1 MKTLSLAC
9 LWLFLFFTTAHGQEE
24 IILRG
29 EKKKDM
35 VRIVL
40 EGPEE
45 IIFNGKIKKG
55 QDTVMVSFGY
65 SSINIK
71 PKQVPVAYQ
80 VRGNLVYFYVGEF
93 QQLTPFFLKD
103 PARLVIDVQAKQ
115 REPRLDSLSALGII
129 IIDPGHGGY
138 DTGLV
143 KGEQKENEV
152 VLQSA
157 KQLQS
162 ILAQDGASVYLTR
175 QDNLFLPLEE
185 RAIFAKKKR
194 GNIFLSLHVGVENEL
209 ILYVPDIVKHE
220 PAEIKPYLVNV
231 GQEPFL
237 QKSMLLSTAIKE
249 AINEKDKELD
259 VIVRPIPYTI
269 LSKIEGAALIIE
281 LPSFEKTNYTDELI
295 KTINGA
301 IKEGLY
307 LYETN

>member
-9 LWLFLFFTTAHGQEE
+9 LWLFLFSTTAHGQEE

-55 QDTVMVSFGY
+55 QDTIMVSFGY

-103 PARLVIDVQAKQ
+103 PARLVIDVQTKQ

-162 ILAQDGASVYLTR
+162 ILAQDGANVYLTR

-185 RAIFAKKKR
+185 RARFAKKKR

-259 VIVRPIPYTI
+259 VIVRHIPYTI

>member
-1 MKTLSLAC
+1 MKTLSFTC
-9 LWLFLFFTTAHGQEE
+9 LWLLLFFTAVHGQEE

-29 EKKKDM
+29 EKKKDL

-55 QDTVMVSFGY
+55 QDTIMVSFGD
-65 SSINIK
+65 SSITVK
-71 PKQVPVAYQ
+71 PKEVPAAYQ

-93 QQLTPFFLKD
+93 QQVTPFFLKD

-115 REPRLDSLSALGII
+115 RETRPDSLSMLGII

-152 VLQSA
+152 VLQIA
-157 KQLQS
+157 NQLQS
-162 ILAQDGASVYLTR
+162 ILAQNGANVYLTR

-185 RAIFAKKKR
+185 RAKFAKKKR
-194 GNIFLSLHVGVENEL
+194 GHVFLSLHVGVENAL
-209 ILYVPDIVKHE
+209 ILYVPEIVRYE
-220 PAEIKPYLVNV
+220 PEDIKPYLVNV

-237 QKSMLLSTAIKE
+237 QKTMLLSESLKE
-249 AINEKDKELD
+249 AINETNKELE
-259 VIVRPIPYTI
+259 VIVRPVPYTI

-281 LPSFEKTNYTDELI
+281 LPSFDKTDYTDEFI
-295 KTINGA
+295 ETINSA